1 MTATFNKFF
10 FHSDLNVLNIP
21 LLPSQFACESRLTF
35 FHVQVNMKR
44 LSTSTYNIKLKQ
56 HATT

>member
-35 FHVQVNMKR
+35 FM
-44 LSTSTYNIKLKQ
+44 LKL
-56 HATT
+56 T

>member
-35 FHVQVNMKR
+35 FMFNA
-44 LSTSTYNIKLKQ
+44 TCTYNIKLKQ